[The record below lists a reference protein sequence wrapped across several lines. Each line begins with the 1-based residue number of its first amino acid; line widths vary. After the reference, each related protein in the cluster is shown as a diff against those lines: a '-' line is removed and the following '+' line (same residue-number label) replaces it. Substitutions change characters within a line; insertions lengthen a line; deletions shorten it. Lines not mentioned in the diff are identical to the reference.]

1 MNQRGEKGFPPPK
14 KKILVYIYLI
24 DHKRKTNMEKQIL
37 NTWADVIVKRF
48 MPTDNYNGVDNVDDC
63 YNQEYCEDNRPKIKE
78 LKTKR
83 NFLSNSDFVI
93 PIS

>member
-1 MNQRGEKGFPPPK
+1 
-14 KKILVYIYLI
+14 
-24 DHKRKTNMEKQIL
+24 MEKQIL